1 MAATRSKLRVPCAAQ
16 VVGTQLVV
24 HDEQDVHPGNLCP
37 CSVKGKRPVL
47 ILDTLEDG
55 AHNGL
60 RLNRS
65 GPFPGGPGGRT
76 LTMIELLVT
85 YPGLV
90 FIGLS
95 LLVVLDTVS
104 GNLPPAALVPFALG
118 TVVAVIL
125 L

>member
-1 MAATRSKLRVPCAAQ
+1 MGYGPTL
-16 VVGTQLVV
+16 
-24 HDEQDVHPGNLCP
+24 PGLSP
-37 CSVKGKRPVL
+37 
-47 ILDTLEDG
+47 D
-55 AHNGL
+55 
-60 RLNRS
+60 
-65 GPFPGGPGGRT
+65 GPGGGTR
-76 LTMIELLVT
+76 TMIELLVT

-118 TVVAVIL
+118 TVLAVIL

>member
-1 MAATRSKLRVPCAAQ
+1 
-16 VVGTQLVV
+16 
-24 HDEQDVHPGNLCP
+24 
-37 CSVKGKRPVL
+37 
-47 ILDTLEDG
+47 
-55 AHNGL
+55 
-60 RLNRS
+60 
-65 GPFPGGPGGRT
+65 
-76 LTMIELLVT
+76 MIELLVT

>member
-1 MAATRSKLRVPCAAQ
+1 MALNPVAYTGAGPPRIPPPFSWTPRRPEPTMRYGATRR
-16 VVGTQLVV
+16 
-24 HDEQDVHPGNLCP
+24 
-37 CSVKGKRPVL
+37 
-47 ILDTLEDG
+47 
-55 AHNGL
+55 
-60 RLNRS
+60 
-65 GPFPGGPGGRT
+65 GPFGSGRAVE
-76 LTMIELLVT
+76 LLPMIELLVT

>member
-1 MAATRSKLRVPCAAQ
+1 MDYVATP
-16 VVGTQLVV
+16 
-24 HDEQDVHPGNLCP
+24 PGML
-37 CSVKGKRPVL
+37 S
-47 ILDTLEDG
+47 D
-55 AHNGL
+55 
-60 RLNRS
+60 
-65 GPFPGGPGGRT
+65 GPGGRT
-76 LTMIELLVT
+76 RIMIEMLVT

-118 TVVAVIL
+118 TVLAVIL

>member
-1 MAATRSKLRVPCAAQ
+1 MAVTGYQTPRLLHLPILHTRHRPLFHPPVPFRSFALTPPEPTLTMGRDATQCGPLP
-16 VVGTQLVV
+16 
-24 HDEQDVHPGNLCP
+24 
-37 CSVKGKRPVL
+37 
-47 ILDTLEDG
+47 
-55 AHNGL
+55 GL
-60 RLNRS
+60 RS
-65 GPFPGGPGGRT
+65 GRT
-76 LTMIELLVT
+76 LTMIEFVVT

-118 TVVAVIL
+118 TVLAVIL